1 VAAEA
6 ATAPNSPSPNCAH
19 VFATALFDELA
30 RSGVKHVCISPGSRS
45 TPLTVAAARHPA
57 LRCWSH
63 IDERSGAF
71 FALGLAKATRAPVA
85 LVCTSGTAAA
95 NFHPAVIEAH
105 YGCVPLIVLT
115 ADRPPELREWDAGQ
129 TIDQVRLYGPQ
140 VRWFAEAPTPD
151 VAGPLP
157 RYARALACRAVA
169 EASGR
174 PRGPVHLNLPF
185 REPLEPAA
193 DPGDVSAGLA
203 ANDALAAE
211 GRREGAYTRV
221 TRGAAEPAPERV
233 ESLRE
238 LALAEERGVIACGPM
253 DASADL
259 SEALVQL
266 ASATGWPLL
275 ADAASQLRRGPHT
288 AAGPVVA
295 TSDLFLRDQRFAAT
309 HAPAVVLRFG
319 GAPTSKAF
327 RLWIERHAPAQLL
340 RVDPDGVWS
349 DPSHLASES
358 LRVDPLALC
367 RRLSRDLPA
376 RSQEGTCGDWLSD
389 FLEADRRTEQ
399 VLEGLTAA
407 DDALLEPRAVRELAE
422 ALPDGALL
430 YVSNSMP
437 VRDLDGFLPTSTRPL
452 RVLCNRGA
460 NGIDG
465 MVSSALGAAAAGCGP
480 AVLLTG
486 DLAFVHDLG
495 GLLAARR
502 HGLRAAIVV
511 LNNDGGGIFHFLPIS
526 AYGEAVAF
534 EEHFRTPHGL
544 DLGPVAE
551 SFGAAFTRVASWQH
565 YRASLKEAL
574 ASTGLSVIE
583 VPVSCEGNH
592 AHHQALVRAVSE
604 ELADLSAGVEA

>member
-1 VAAEA
+1 MTTE
-6 ATAPNSPSPNCAH
+6 PNRAH
-19 VFATALFDELA
+19 VFATALFDEFA

-45 TPLTVAAARHPA
+45 TPLTVAAVRHPA

-63 IDERSGAF
+63 VDERSGAF
-71 FALGLAKATRAPVA
+71 FALGLARATRTPVV

-105 YGCVPLIVLT
+105 YGRVPLIALT

-129 TIDQVRLYGPQ
+129 TIEQVRLYGPH

-151 VAGPLP
+151 VAGPSP
-157 RYARALACRAVA
+157 RYARVLACRAVA
-169 EASGR
+169 EARGR

-193 DPGDVSAGLA
+193 GPGAASSGLA

-211 GRREGAYTRV
+211 GRREDAYTRAV
-221 TRGAAEPAPERV
+221 QGAPEPSPDLV
-233 ESLRE
+233 ESLRQ
-238 LALAEERGVIACGPM
+238 LALDEPRGVIACGPM
-253 DASADL
+253 DAGDDL
-259 SEALVQL
+259 SPALTEL

-275 ADAASQLRRGPHT
+275 ADPTSQLRRGPHT
-288 AAGPVVA
+288 AAGPVLA
-295 TSDLFLRDQRFAAT
+295 TSDLFLRDERFAAA

-327 RLWIERHAPAQLL
+327 RLWIERHAPAHVVLA
-340 RVDPDGVWS
+340 DADGAWS

-358 LRVDPLALC
+358 LCVDPLTLC
-367 RRLSRDLPA
+367 RRLSRRLPA
-376 RSQEGTCGDWLSD
+376 ASRDRARGAWLRD
-389 FLEADRRTEQ
+389 FLEADRRTER
-399 VLEGLTAA
+399 VVERLTTAEE
-407 DDALLEPRAVRELAE
+407 ALLEPRAVRELAE

-437 VRDLDGFLPTSTRPL
+437 VRDLDGFLPASTRPL

-465 MVSSALGAAAAGCGP
+465 VVSSALGAAAADCGP

-502 HGLRAAIVV
+502 YGLRAAIVV
-511 LNNDGGGIFHFLPIS
+511 LNNDGGGIFDFLPIS

-544 DLGPVAE
+544 DLGPLAE
-551 SFGAAFTRVASWQH
+551 SFGASFTRVASWPH
-565 YRASLKEAL
+565 YRASLKEAF
-574 ASTGLSVIE
+574 ASMRLSVIE
-583 VPVSCEGNH
+583 VPVSCERNL
-592 AHHQALVRAVSE
+592 AHHRAVVRAVSE
-604 ELADLSAGVEA
+604 ELAAAPGGVEA